1 MVVGWIDSSLPF
13 PSNIIFFS
21 LSLYN
26 FSSMQKCKTQSSRY
40 IRKIST
46 KLNKTTRIKI
56 LGVYEITKMEICEKH
71 KKSTQSKNN
80 L

>member
-1 MVVGWIDSSLPF
+1 
-13 PSNIIFFS
+13 
-21 LSLYN
+21 
-26 FSSMQKCKTQSSRY
+26 MQKCKTQSSRY